1 MRSYSLGSMETKKW
15 FMFSGKMLERCGTDT
30 RIGGKD
36 AGEMGGA
43 AQGRQYSDGGLYWE
57 ARGAGTRMPRIMGA
71 MEGSSLGVSH
81 LLCPSRSPALRI
93 REGVSPCFRK

>member
-1 MRSYSLGSMETKKW
+1 VEPVLGSVAR
-15 FMFSGKMLERCGTDT
+15 MLEGWKILLKDDKRTVMEDY
-30 RIGGKD
+30 IGKL
-36 AGEMGGA
+36 ELLGA
-43 AQGRQYSDGGLYWE
+43 RV
-57 ARGAGTRMPRIMGA
+57 PRIMGA